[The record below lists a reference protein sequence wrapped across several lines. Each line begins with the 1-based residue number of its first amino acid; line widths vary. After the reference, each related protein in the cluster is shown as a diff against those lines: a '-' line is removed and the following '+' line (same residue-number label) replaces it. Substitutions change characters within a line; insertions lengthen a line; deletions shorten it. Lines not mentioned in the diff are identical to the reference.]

1 MEGKYGNKREASV
14 FKGQIDK
21 VTDKIVCGVNKETNT
36 INLTYID
43 NKQINFTMILPNGT
57 EQIDQKLLELRCSDI
72 IKEQLGIYRKQDKQE
87 LHKQLIKVKE
97 EAFAASMIATSGASI
112 AINSVY
118 MTTGN
123 KADIKVSPIK
133 FI

>member
-1 MEGKYGNKREASV
+1 MEIKGEANV

-21 VTDKIVCGVNKETNT
+21 VTDKIVCGVNKETHT
-36 INLTYID
+36 INLNYID
-43 NKQINFTMILPNGT
+43 NKQINFTVILPEGS
-57 EQIDQKLLELRCSDI
+57 EKIDQKLLELRCSDI
-72 IKEQLGIYRKQDKQE
+72 IKEQLGMYSRQDMQK
-87 LHKQLIKVKE
+87 LHKGLVQAKKE
-97 EAFAASMIATSGASI
+97 ALAASMIASSGASI

-123 KADIKVSPIK
+123 KADIKVSPMK